1 MTSENRP
8 IDESSAKNIV
18 QLSPSNTVDFA
29 NRPRGII
36 VKTDGAVAF
45 VNDDDSV
52 TVVPGGILAVGI
64 VYPLAPKR
72 INATSTTAVLYG
84 VY

>member
-1 MTSENRP
+1 MPESRP

-18 QLSPSNTVDFA
+18 QLTPSDTVDFA

-36 VKTDGAVAF
+36 VKTNGAIAF
-45 VNDDDSV
+45 VNDNDSV
-52 TVVPGGILAVGI
+52 TIVPSGILAVGML
-64 VYPLAPKR
+64 YALAPKR
-72 INATSTTAVLYG
+72 INATSTTAVIYG